1 MIKQLPDA
9 CAACCHS
16 ALASLPGPC
25 SASAGAAIPAVRAVL
40 FLVAVFLAVLSSS
53 TDYWQNMV
61 WAVILYGPILLVTV
75 LLHEL
80 GHCLASRWVSC
91 CSAPLYSICVS

>member
-1 MIKQLPDA
+1 M
-9 CAACCHS
+9 H
-16 ALASLPGPC
+16 
-25 SASAGAAIPAVRAVL
+25 AVL
-40 FLVAVFLAVLSSS
+40 FLVAVLLGVLSGS

-61 WAVILYGPILLVTV
+61 WAAVLYGPILLVTV

-91 CSAPLYSICVS
+91 CRLLLLHMHRQHQSEQQVPAFRWALMCTAFCCGRWGAWHL